1 MVAMRNWEIAVELDS
16 HRGSESA
23 GWAEEASG
31 RVSPVKSDVDNI
43 KPS

>member
-16 HRGSESA
+16 PRRSESA
-23 GWAEEASG
+23 GRVGEASG
-31 RVSPVKSDVDNI
+31 RISPVKSSVDNI